1 MRADKTNVS
10 STFLYR
16 RLTLLHT
23 ILNDE
28 QRELLKTERRQLE
41 ALTVALARFKAA
53 PDDLTTLQQSLAQLD
68 ELFLLVVVG
77 EFNAGKSAVINA
89 LLGQKLLKEGVTPTT
104 AQVHI
109 LKYGSETTRRPTEEH
124 VETLTLPV
132 AFLGEINIVDTPG
145 TNAVIRR
152 HEEITRDFVPRSDLV
167 LFVTSADR
175 PFTESERAF
184 LERIRSWGKKVV
196 IIVNKTDILEG
207 EDEVRQVIDF
217 IAENAKM
224 LLGFVPQIFPV
235 SAKLA
240 RQAKNEA
247 DPETQARLWATS
259 RFEPLES
266 YILESLDQESR
277 IRLKFLNP
285 LGVGQRLSAQYLQV
299 VQARLNLLR
308 ADFETTDNI
317 DDQLGVYA
325 EDMQRDF
332 RFRMSDIENF
342 LHEMEARGIEF
353 FDETVR
359 LARVLDLIN
368 TSRVRGAFE
377 REVVADTPQQI
388 DAAVQELIDWMV
400 EKDLRQWQ
408 AVMEYLEKRR
418 SVKSDDKII
427 GQVGGQF
434 EYSRRALLDSVGRA
448 ASRAVASYDKE
459 YEAAEL
465 AEGIRF
471 AVALAASI
479 EVGAVGLGT
488 ILTIA
493 LTTTAADV
501 TGILAAGALAAVGL
515 FVLPSK
521 RRQAKADLRAKIA
534 TMREQIMTGMTA
546 QFERELERS
555 VQRIREAIAPYTRF
569 IRAEQEKL
577 KEVQSS
583 LSEVES
589 ALKLLRAQVGEE

>member
-1 MRADKTNVS
+1 M
-10 STFLYR
+10 
-16 RLTLLHT
+16 LHT

-459 YEAAEL
+459 YEAAE
-465 AEGIRF
+465 
-471 AVALAASI
+471 
-479 EVGAVGLGT
+479 
-488 ILTIA
+488 
-493 LTTTAADV
+493 
-501 TGILAAGALAAVGL
+501 
-515 FVLPSK
+515 
-521 RRQAKADLRAKIA
+521 
-534 TMREQIMTGMTA
+534 
-546 QFERELERS
+546 
-555 VQRIREAIAPYTRF
+555 
-569 IRAEQEKL
+569 
-577 KEVQSS
+577 
-583 LSEVES
+583 
-589 ALKLLRAQVGEE
+589 

>member
-1 MRADKTNVS
+1 
-10 STFLYR
+10 
-16 RLTLLHT
+16 LLQT
-23 ILNDE
+23 VLNDA
-28 QRELLKTERRQLE
+28 QRDLLKEERRQLE
-41 ALTVALARFKAA
+41 ALTVALARFEAA
-53 PDDLTTLQQSLAQLD
+53 PEDLATLQRSLAQLD

-89 LLGQKLLKEGVTPTT
+89 LLGRRFLEEGVTPTT
-104 AQVHI
+104 AQVHV
-109 LKYGSETTRRPTEEH
+109 LKHGVEATRRPVEEH
-124 VETLTLPV
+124 VLDLTLPV
-132 AFLGEINIVDTPG
+132 DFLNEINIVDTPG

-167 LFVTSADR
+167 LFVTSVDR

-184 LERIRSWGKKVV
+184 LEKIRSWGKKVV
-196 IIVNKTDILEG
+196 VIVNKVDILDD
-207 EDEVRQVIDF
+207 EDQVQQVLDF
-217 IAENAKM
+217 IAENARS
-224 LLGFVPQIFPV
+224 LLGLVPEMFPV

-240 RQAKNEA
+240 LRAKKEP
-247 DPETQARLWATS
+247 DPEAQARMWDAS
-259 RFEPLES
+259 RFGPLER

-277 IRLKFLNP
+277 IQLKFLNP
-285 LGVGQRLSAQYLQV
+285 LGVGQRLAAEYLEV
-299 VQARLNLLR
+299 IDARLGLLR
-308 ADFETTDNI
+308 ADFETIDNI
-317 DDQLGVYA
+317 DGQLRVYA
-325 EDMQRDF
+325 EDMQNDF
-332 RFRMSDIENF
+332 RFRLSDIENH
-342 LHEMEARGIEF
+342 LHEMEARGVQF

-368 TSRVRGAFE
+368 PSRVRGAFE

-408 AVMEYLEKRR
+408 AVMAYLEKRR
-418 SVKSDDKII
+418 SVKGDDKII

-448 ASRAVASYDKE
+448 ASRAVASYDKDR
-459 YEAAEL
+459 EAQEL
-465 AEGIRF
+465 AESVRF

-501 TGILAAGALAAVGL
+501 TGILAAGALAAMGL

-521 RRQAKADLRAKIA
+521 RRQAKSDLRKKIA
-534 TMREQIMTGMTA
+534 DMRRQIMDGMTT
-546 QFERELERS
+546 QFERELARS
-555 VQRIREAIAPYTRF
+555 VQRIQEAIAPYTRF
-569 IRAEQEKL
+569 VRAEREKL
-577 KEVQSS
+577 EGVHGS
-583 LSEVES
+583 LNQVAST
-589 ALKLLRAQVGEE
+589 LTLLRARVDEER